1 MHVCI
6 HIYIYGIYIYTHIF
20 CMHAHTNTNTS
31 SSYTMQTQ
39 SMTTSDAGDGRD
51 CPATPSNGWSSRW
64 RTITRRSKVVGY
76 AFARILSTENDAERE
91 RGEWYHQNL
100 PHSHSAE
107 RINLI

>member
-1 MHVCI
+1 
-6 HIYIYGIYIYTHIF
+6 
-20 CMHAHTNTNTS
+20 MHAHTNTHTS

-51 CPATPSNGWSSRW
+51 CPATP
-64 RTITRRSKVVGY
+64 RRHRVADGEPLPEDQKFVGY

-100 PHSHSAE
+100 PHSPSAE